1 MHKDYGI
8 TTDSKGHGQSWETTI
23 VVSSSM
29 GRDIVEPLSTDI
41 LLHKD
46 YGITTDSKGHGH
58 SWETTIVVSSS
69 MGRDIVEPLSTD
81 T

>member
-1 MHKDYGI
+1 M
-8 TTDSKGHGQSWETTI
+8 
-23 VVSSSM
+23 SSSM
-29 GRDIVEPLSTDI
+29 GRDIVEPLSTDNNI

-46 YGITTDSKGHGH
+46 YGMTTDSKGHGH
-58 SWETTIVVSSS
+58 SWETPIVVSSS